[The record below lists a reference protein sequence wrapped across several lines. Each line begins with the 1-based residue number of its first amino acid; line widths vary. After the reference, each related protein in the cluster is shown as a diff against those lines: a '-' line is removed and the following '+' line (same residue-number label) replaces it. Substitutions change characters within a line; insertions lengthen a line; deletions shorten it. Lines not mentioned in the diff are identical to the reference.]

1 VSEQVLSRI
10 EGGVGRLTLNRPEQR
25 NAMSV
30 EMSTLLRQK
39 LRDMEQDTAIFIPL

>member
-1 VSEQVLSRI
+1 MSEQVLSRI

-39 LRDMEQDTAIFIPL
+39 LRHMEQDTAIFIPL

>member
-1 VSEQVLSRI
+1 MSELVLARI